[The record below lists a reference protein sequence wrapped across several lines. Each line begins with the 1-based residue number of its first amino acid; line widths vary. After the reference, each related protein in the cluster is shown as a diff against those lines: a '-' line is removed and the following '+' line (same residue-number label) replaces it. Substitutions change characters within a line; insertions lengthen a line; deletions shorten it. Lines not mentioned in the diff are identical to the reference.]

1 MKPVVFKFTAQK
13 DIKAFPEGARRKAGQ
28 ELMAVQMGMDPIEW
42 KPMPSIGAGV
52 KELKIHENGEF
63 RVVFIAKFPEAVY
76 VFIRSRLMLEI
87 RKYIQE
93 NKMTQKEASLK
104 MGVTQPRISDLMR
117 GKIDLFTIDM
127 LVSMLEK
134 IGIDVEVSLSRAA

>member
-1 MKPVVFKFTAQK
+1 MNTPYKNVFDALEDDSGTAK
-13 DIKAFPEGARRKAGQ
+13 N
-28 ELMAVQMGMDPIEW
+28 L
-42 KPMPSIGAGV
+42 
-52 KELKIHENGEF
+52 
-63 RVVFIAKFPEAVY
+63 
-76 VFIRSRLMLEI
+76 FIRSQLMLEI

-93 NKMTQKEASLK
+93 KDITQKDASLK

-134 IGIDVEVSLSRAA
+134 IGIDVEISLNVAA

>member
-1 MKPVVFKFTAQK
+1 M
-13 DIKAFPEGARRKAGQ
+13 
-28 ELMAVQMGMDPIEW
+28 
-42 KPMPSIGAGV
+42 
-52 KELKIHENGEF
+52 
-63 RVVFIAKFPEAVY
+63 
-76 VFIRSRLMLEI
+76 LMLEI

>member
-1 MKPVVFKFTAQK
+1 MTQPYENVFAALEE
-13 DIKAFPEGARRKAGQ
+13 DSA
-28 ELMAVQMGMDPIEW
+28 
-42 KPMPSIGAGV
+42 
-52 KELKIHENGEF
+52 
-63 RVVFIAKFPEAVY
+63 IAKNL
-76 VFIRSRLMLEI
+76 FIRSRLMLEI

-93 NKMTQKEASLK
+93 KKMTQKEASLK

-134 IGIDVEVSLSRAA
+134 IGIEVEVSLSRAA

>member
-1 MKPVVFKFTAQK
+1 MTQSYQNVFAALEDDSATAK
-13 DIKAFPEGARRKAGQ
+13 N
-28 ELMAVQMGMDPIEW
+28 L
-42 KPMPSIGAGV
+42 
-52 KELKIHENGEF
+52 
-63 RVVFIAKFPEAVY
+63 
-76 VFIRSRLMLEI
+76 FIRSRLMLEI